1 MLRRSINQ
9 HYEVYCY
16 MISFRIIV
24 RVVIAKNKKTLDC
37 QLRSSASE
45 IASEELGEFIF
56 ALNTRGSLLK
66 EYSE

>member
-24 RVVIAKNKKTLDC
+24 RVVIAKKENTRLPDKQFCIK
-37 QLRSSASE
+37 
-45 IASEELGEFIF
+45 IISEELEEFID
-56 ALNTRGSLLK
+56 ALNTSGSLLK